1 MSAEEQAVRDV
12 VVGVVDEIVERKES
26 DTLNPSISATIVTE
40 EETKMESEDRT
51 ELESQKDYLEE
62 QRRVIQLQMDEIRK
76 GSEID
81 TQKTITLRTMFA
93 KKRTIISDL
102 KETLEKLNAI
112 EYEEK
117 CRTKAAEKSAKLAK
131 DVDKV
136 FKNKKDTIRTTT
148 ETEPQFNRNLRMV
161 LNYKKSITEMRD
173 DIFQLVS
180 QDISSMTQHQ
190 KDEMELEIQSK
201 AGTIKMFTK
210 EYEKHHHDLMLS
222 GSGEEIELL
231 IETFQTV
238 MQISNGVEAR
248 IKQEEE
254 NKKKQLALIKTESL
268 EAVKIEKFS
277 GIGDNKY
284 LKYYIWYTEFSEL
297 VLSKEYSDSVK
308 LKFLKNILKEMPM
321 N

>member
-1 MSAEEQAVRDV
+1 
-12 VVGVVDEIVERKES
+12 
-26 DTLNPSISATIVTE
+26 
-40 EETKMESEDRT
+40 
-51 ELESQKDYLEE
+51 
-62 QRRVIQLQMDEIRK
+62 
-76 GSEID
+76 
-81 TQKTITLRTMFA
+81 
-93 KKRTIISDL
+93 
-102 KETLEKLNAI
+102 
-112 EYEEK
+112 
-117 CRTKAAEKSAKLAK
+117 
-131 DVDKV
+131 
-136 FKNKKDTIRTTT
+136 
-148 ETEPQFNRNLRMV
+148 
-161 LNYKKSITEMRD
+161 MRD

-180 QDISSMTQHQ
+180 KDTSSMAQHQ

-201 AGTIKMFTK
+201 AGTIKTFTK

-222 GSGEEIELL
+222 GSEEEIALL

-308 LKFLKNILKEMPM
+308 LKFLKQYTERDAHELVKN
-321 N
+321 